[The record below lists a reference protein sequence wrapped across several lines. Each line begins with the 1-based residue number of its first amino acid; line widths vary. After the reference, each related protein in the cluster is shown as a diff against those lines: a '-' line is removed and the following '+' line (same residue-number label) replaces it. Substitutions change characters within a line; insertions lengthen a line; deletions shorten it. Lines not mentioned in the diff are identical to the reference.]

1 MCEFKIVDKKVNN
14 QLAEDVV
21 LLSYSNGNTLLLK
34 DILGIANEAESAL
47 IYEVNTLDQTC
58 TIIQHPIVNPF
69 ISLLEKINDNTVTST
84 DIEQFQSKL
93 EELKKDI

>member
-1 MCEFKIVDKKVNN
+1 LCEFKIVDKKIKN

-21 LLSYSNGNTLLLK
+21 LLSYSDGKKLLLK

-69 ISLLEKINDNTVTST
+69 ITLLEKINDDTVEPN

-93 EELKKDI
+93 EELKNSL